1 MNKELLDYDKEK
13 NEEVGMR
20 VNMLRLKKGLK
31 SKEMAIMLNITY
43 AHYSRMEAGTDG
55 WSLGVLYKVAQI
67 LDVTV
72 DHLLYGYGEAE
83 YVLQIAEIMK
93 EKDEENIKKLIEV
106 AKIIL

>member
-55 WSLGVLYKVAQI
+55 WSLGVL
-67 LDVTV
+67 
-72 DHLLYGYGEAE
+72 
-83 YVLQIAEIMK
+83 
-93 EKDEENIKKLIEV
+93 
-106 AKIIL
+106 

>member
-1 MNKELLDYDKEK
+1 MKKELLDYDKEK
-13 NEEVGMR
+13 NEEVEMR

-55 WSLGVLYKVAQI
+55 WSLSVLYKVAQI

-72 DHLLYGYGEAE
+72 DHFLYGYGEAE